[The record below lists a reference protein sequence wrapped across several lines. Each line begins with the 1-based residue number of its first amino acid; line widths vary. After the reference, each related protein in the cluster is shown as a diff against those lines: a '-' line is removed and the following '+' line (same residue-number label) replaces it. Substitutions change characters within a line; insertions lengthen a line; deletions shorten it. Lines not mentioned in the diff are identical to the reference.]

1 MSTDSS
7 TTSTS
12 GTTSHLGLRLPP
24 VKLDNIEILTG
35 HENYEDWAEQ
45 VTVVLD
51 ALQLSEIVIEGK
63 TTTDDATTKALKSHA
78 LLLLIQVISKP
89 IIKLVAK
96 KRDPHSIWA
105 YLKENYHRDT
115 AFSFVQQIMNF
126 TSLPSTYDPSEP
138 LGTFI
143 DKFETEWARLQSLT
157 TGSTTSDT
165 YRTKFRE
172 FLEEDKAK
180 RDFLLG
186 FLVKHHE
193 NVVDNLTTKDSLSYS
208 DVVQKLHS
216 LSSNAESSSSVAYK
230 ANQHSGK
237 KKNTDF
243 TKRNTPADS
252 TKKECTYC
260 KAHKL
265 GTYTGHMWN
274 DCRKLKAK
282 QEAEKKDTANVAQE
296 ETLHHALNAVSDPS
310 VIYTWIFDTGASS
323 HMTFNKGL
331 FHSLSDYHGYV
342 KVAGGR
348 RLRIKG
354 KGMCWLNCRLPDG
367 SISRI
372 RLNDVLWVPELDE
385 SLFSWRAV
393 RKKGFTLVSRALPG
407 HIFTT

>member
-1 MSTDSS
+1 MSTAPTDAP
-7 TTSTS
+7 TS
-12 GTTSHLGLRLPP
+12 GSGAASNFDLRLPQ

-35 HENYEDWAEQ
+35 HDNYEDWAEQ
-45 VTVVLD
+45 VTIVLD
-51 ALQLSEIVIEGK
+51 AMQLSEIVIEGS
-63 TTTDDATTKALKSHA
+63 TLPDDASATEKAVAKARKSQA
-78 LLLLIQVISKP
+78 LLLLIQVLSKP

-96 KRDPHSIWA
+96 KRDPHLIWA
-105 YLKENYHRDT
+105 YLKESYHRDT

-172 FLEEDKAK
+172 FLEDDKAK

-237 KKNTDF
+237 KNNTDF
-243 TKRNTPADS
+243 TKRNTPANS
-252 TKKECTYC
+252 KKECTYC

-265 GTYTGHMWN
+265 GTYTGHVWN
-274 DCRKLKAK
+274 DCRQLKAK
-282 QEAEKKDTANVAQE
+282 QEAEKKETANVAQE

-310 VIYTWIFDTGASS
+310 VAYTWIFDTGASS

-342 KVAGGR
+342 KVGGGR
-348 RLRIKG
+348 RLRALWYTLCI
-354 KGMCWLNCRLPDG
+354 G
-367 SISRI
+367 S
-372 RLNDVLWVPELDE
+372 
-385 SLFSWRAV
+385 
-393 RKKGFTLVSRALPG
+393 G
-407 HIFTT
+407 